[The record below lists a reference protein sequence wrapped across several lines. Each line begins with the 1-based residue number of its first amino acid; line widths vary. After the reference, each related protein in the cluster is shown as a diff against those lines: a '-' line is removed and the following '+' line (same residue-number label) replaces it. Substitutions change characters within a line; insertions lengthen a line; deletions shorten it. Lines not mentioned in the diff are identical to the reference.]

1 MKRAKSL
8 FNQIISYDNVRLAW
22 IKARR
27 HKTSKI
33 VVKNFSKNVNKN
45 LLIVQKNLK
54 SKPAILSSYSQFT
67 IYEPKE
73 RLISVVPFI
82 DRVMHHAIMN
92 VLEPVFEKQFIYHTY
107 ACRKGKGSHKAIKYA
122 FSKAKNCEYFLKLD
136 VKKYFENID
145 HNILKRK
152 LSKIIKDKDCLDLLF
167 DIIDSFRTEKGLPIG
182 NLTSQFFANL
192 YLSELDHFVLEN
204 LKPSGYCR
212 YMDDFILFSNS
223 KIDLKKM
230 LNSIES
236 FCLNNLLLTLKPYI
250 LGKCKDGIAFLGYKI
265 TYKDVDLLQKSKKRK
280 KQKLRFINYEFEN
293 YFISETKYIERVKC
307 LFSV

>member
-22 IKARR
+22 LKARR
-27 HKTSKI
+27 HKTSKN

-45 LLIVQKNLK
+45 LSIVQKNLK

-122 FSKAKNCEYFLKLD
+122 FCKAKNCEYFLKLD
-136 VKKYFENID
+136 VKKYFDNID
-145 HNILKRK
+145 HEILKFK
-152 LSKIIKDKDCLDLLF
+152 LARIIKDKECLDLLYN
-167 DIIDSFRTEKGLPIG
+167 IINSFSIEKGLPIG

-192 YLSELDHFVLEN
+192 YLSELDHFVLEK
-204 LKPSGYCR
+204 LKPCGYCR

-265 TYKDVDLLQKSKKRK
+265 SSKNADLLQKSKKRK
-280 KQKLRFINYEFEN
+280 KQKLKSINYEFEN
-293 YFISETKYIERVKC
+293 NLISKAKYVERVKC

>member
-8 FNQIISYDNVRLAW
+8 FNQIISYENVRLAW
-22 IKARR
+22 LKARR
-27 HKTSKI
+27 HKTSKN

-122 FSKAKNCEYFLKLD
+122 FSKAKNCEFFLKLD
-136 VKKYFENID
+136 VKKYFDNID
-145 HNILKRK
+145 HQILKQK
-152 LSKIIKDKDCLDLLF
+152 LSRIIKDKECLDLLF
-167 DIIDSFRTEKGLPIG
+167 DIIDSFSTEKGLPIG

-192 YLSELDHFVLEN
+192 YLSELDHFVLEK

-212 YMDDFILFSNS
+212 YMDDFLLFCNS
-223 KIDLKKM
+223 KTELLKMYSK
-230 LNSIES
+230 IES
-236 FCLNNLLLTLKPYI
+236 FCYEKLLLNLKPFI
-250 LGKCKDGIAFLGYKI
+250 FGKCKDGIAFLGYKI
-265 TYKDVDLLQKSKKRK
+265 TCKDYK
-280 KQKLRFINYEFEN
+280 
-293 YFISETKYIERVKC
+293 KYT
-307 LFSV
+307 

>member
-8 FNQIISYDNVRLAW
+8 FNQIISYENVRLAW
-22 IKARR
+22 LKARR
-27 HKTSKI
+27 HKTSKN

-122 FSKAKNCEYFLKLD
+122 FSKAKNCEFFLKLD
-136 VKKYFENID
+136 VKKYFDNID
-145 HNILKRK
+145 HQILKQK
-152 LSKIIKDKDCLDLLF
+152 LSRIIKDKECLDLLF
-167 DIIDSFRTEKGLPIG
+167 DIIDYFSTEKGLPIG

-192 YLSELDHFVLEN
+192 YLSELDHFVLEK

-212 YMDDFILFSNS
+212 YMDDFLLFCNS
-223 KIDLKKM
+223 KTELLKMYSK
-230 LNSIES
+230 IES
-236 FCLNNLLLTLKPYI
+236 FCYEKLLLNLKPFI
-250 LGKCKDGIAFLGYKI
+250 FGKCKDGIAFLGYKI
-265 TYKDVDLLQKSKKRK
+265 TCKDVDLLQKSKKRK
-280 KQKLRFINYEFEN
+280 KQKLKSINYEFEN
-293 YFISETKYIERVKC
+293 NLISKSKYVERVKC
-307 LFSV
+307 LFSF